1 MIAALL
7 DAIDRLGSATVED
20 LVAALG
26 HDVVQVRHLIH
37 EVLDQGLVRVLPE
50 RPDAYAVVRSLRPSP
65 PP

>member
-7 DAIDRLGSATVED
+7 DAIERLGSATIDD

-26 HDVVQVRHLIH
+26 HDVVQVRHLVH
-37 EVLDQGLVRVLPE
+37 EVLEQGLVSVLPD
-50 RPDAYAVVRSLRPSP
+50 RPDAYAVVRSIRPSP